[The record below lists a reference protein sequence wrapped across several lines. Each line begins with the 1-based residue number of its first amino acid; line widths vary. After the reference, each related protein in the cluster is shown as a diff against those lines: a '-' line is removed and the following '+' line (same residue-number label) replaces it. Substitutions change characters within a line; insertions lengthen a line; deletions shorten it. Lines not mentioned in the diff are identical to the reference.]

1 MTTTTPIYLSTDFYK
16 LSHREQYPAGTTK
29 VYSTLTPRSNKY
41 ASWSEEIVF
50 FGLQYFIK
58 EYLID
63 RFNNEFFNQPLE
75 DVISTY
81 ETFVKNTLG
90 KTEVYT
96 EHLVQLHNL
105 GYLPIKIEALPE
117 GTLAPMRC
125 PVMTIENTQPEFFW
139 LTNFLETILSTTI
152 WQPITSATLAYQYRK
167 VLDDYAIKT
176 TGSTA
181 GVEFQGHDFS
191 LRGMSSEQS
200 GMASGMGHLTSFQG
214 TDTIPAIF
222 GVHKYYKAPL
232 DFTTGASIS
241 ATEHSVMCSYG
252 QADELELFKHLLV
265 DVYPSGLFSVVSDT
279 WDFWKVVTEY
289 LPALKDIIMAR
300 DGKLVVRPDSGDPV
314 DIVTGTKVNGNT
326 PEEKGLIECL
336 WDTFGGT
343 VNEQGYKVLDPHI
356 GAIYGD
362 SINLERATAISER
375 LEAKG
380 FATTNIVFGIGSF
393 SYQYH
398 TRDTFGFAV
407 KATAA
412 TVDGEER
419 MLFKDPKTDDG
430 TKRSQRGRVV
440 VASKADV
447 LAENPD
453 FDFSTLTGDQTNNE
467 LLWKDGL
474 YETEANNSSWNALK
488 PVFLNGELLVDDS
501 LATIRERLSKH
512 KNTPVVKD
520 VKTPVGQ
527 HLKETIIDRWSKTK

>member
-1 MTTTTPIYLSTDFYK
+1 MAHYSYGMTKKGNKLMSTTTPIYLATDFYK
-16 LSHREQYPAGTTK
+16 LSHREQYPEGTTV
-29 VYSTLTPRSNKY
+29 VYSTLTPRSNKH
-41 ASWSEEIVF
+41 APWSDQIVF

-58 EYLID
+58 EYLIE
-63 RFNNEFFNQPLE
+63 RFDKDFFQVPLDE
-75 DVISTY
+75 VLETY
-81 ETFVKNTLG
+81 QSFVSKTLG
-90 KTEVYT
+90 KPSVSTK
-96 EHLVQLHNL
+96 HLIELHKL
-105 GYLPIKIEALPE
+105 GYLPLEISALPE

-125 PVMTIENTQPEFFW
+125 PVMTIKNTQPQFFW
-139 LTNFLETILSTTI
+139 LTNFIETILSTTI
-152 WQPITSATLAYQYRK
+152 WQPITSATLAYKYRQK
-167 VLDDYAIKT
+167 LDEYALKT

-181 GVEFQGHDFS
+181 GVEWQGHDFS

-222 GVHKYYKAPL
+222 GANKYYNAPL
-232 DFTTGASIS
+232 DASTASSIS

-252 QADELELFKHLLV
+252 QTDELELFKHLLTN
-265 DVYPSGLFSVVSDT
+265 VYPEGLFSVVSDT

-289 LPALKDIIMAR
+289 LPALKDIIMSR

-314 DIVTGTKVNGNT
+314 DIVAGTKVNGTT

-336 WDTFGGT
+336 WDTFGGIA
-343 VNEQGYKVLDPHI
+343 NEQGYKVLDPHI

-362 SINLERATAISER
+362 SINLERATEICKR
-375 LEAKG
+375 LEEKG

-412 TVDGEER
+412 TVNGEER

-430 TKRSQRGRVV
+430 TKRSQRGRIV
-440 VASKADV
+440 VAHKKDV
-447 LAENPD
+447 LAKNPD
-453 FDFSTLTGDQTNNE
+453 FDFSTLTGNQSDNN

-474 YETEANNSSWNALK
+474 YEAEAYYSDWNALQT
-488 PVFLNGELLVDDS
+488 VFLNGQLLVDES
-501 LATIRERLSKH
+501 LATIRERLANNK
-512 KNTPVVKD
+512 
-520 VKTPVGQ
+520 
-527 HLKETIIDRWSKTK
+527 

>member
-1 MTTTTPIYLSTDFYK
+1 MTTPIYLSTDFYK
-16 LSHREQYPAGTTK
+16 LSHREQYPEGTTK

-41 ASWSEEIVF
+41 APWSDKIVF

-58 EYLID
+58 EYLIN
-63 RFNNEFFNQPLE
+63 RFNKDFFNQPLE
-75 DVISTY
+75 QVLITY
-81 ETFVKNTLG
+81 KQFVKNTLG
-90 KTEVYT
+90 KEKVYT
-96 EHLVQLHNL
+96 KHLEQLHKL

-125 PVMTIENTQPEFFW
+125 PVMTIENTLPEFFW

-152 WQPITSATLAYQYRK
+152 WQPVTSATLAYQYRK
-167 VLDDYAIKT
+167 VLDKYAQKT

-181 GVEFQGHDFS
+181 GVEWQGHDFS
-191 LRGMSSEQS
+191 FRGMSSEQS
-200 GMASGMGHLTSFQG
+200 GMASGMGHLTSFKG
-214 TDTIPAIF
+214 SDTIPAIF
-222 GVHKYYKAPL
+222 GAHKYYNAPL
-232 DFTTGASIS
+232 DFTTASSIS

-252 QADELELFKHLLV
+252 QADELELFKHLLT
-265 DVYPSGLFSVVSDT
+265 DVYPTGLFSVVSDT

-289 LPALKDIIMAR
+289 LPTLKDIIMNR

-314 DIVTGTKVNGNT
+314 DIVTGTKQHGST

-362 SINLERATAISER
+362 SINLERAVAISKR
-375 LEAKG
+375 LEEKG

-412 TVDGEER
+412 TVNGEER
-419 MLFKDPKTDDG
+419 MLFKNPKTDDG

-440 VASKADV
+440 VGKKEDILSK
-447 LAENPD
+447 NSD
-453 FDFSTLTGDQTNNE
+453 FDFSTLTGDQKDNN
-467 LLWKDGL
+467 LLWLDGL
-474 YETEANNSSWNALK
+474 NTKEVDNHKEWNALRT
-488 PVFLNGELLVDDS
+488 VFLDGKLLIDES
-501 LATIRERLSKH
+501 LSDIRNLLNNE
-512 KNTPVVKD
+512 
-520 VKTPVGQ
+520 
-527 HLKETIIDRWSKTK
+527 

>member
-1 MTTTTPIYLSTDFYK
+1 MSTTTTTPIYLATDFYK
-16 LSHREQYPAGTTK
+16 LSHREQYPEGTTV

-41 ASWSEEIVF
+41 APWSNEIVV

-58 EYLID
+58 EYLIE
-63 RFNNEFFNQPLE
+63 RFNKEFFQVPLE
-75 DVISTY
+75 EVVTTY
-81 ETFVKNTLG
+81 ENFVKHTLG
-90 KTEVYT
+90 KEEVYT
-96 EHLVQLHNL
+96 EHLVELHNL

-117 GTLAPMRC
+117 GTLA
-125 PVMTIENTQPEFFW
+125 
-139 LTNFLETILSTTI
+139 
-152 WQPITSATLAYQYRK
+152 YQYRK
-167 VLDDYAIKT
+167 VLDEYALKT

-222 GVHKYYKAPL
+222 GVHKYYGAPL

-252 QADELELFKHLLV
+252 QADELELFKHLLTN
-265 DVYPSGLFSVVSDT
+265 VYPEGLFSVVSDT

-289 LPALKDIIMAR
+289 LPALKDIIMSR

-314 DIVTGTKVNGNT
+314 EIIAGTKENGET

-343 VNEQGYKVLDPHI
+343 INKQGYKVLDPHI

-362 SINLERATAISER
+362 SINLERATEICKR
-375 LEAKG
+375 LEEKG
-380 FATTNIVFGIGSF
+380 FASTNIVFGIGSF

-412 TVDGEER
+412 TVNGEER

-430 TKRSQRGRVV
+430 TKRSQRGRIA
-440 VASKADV
+440 VARKKDV
-447 LAENPD
+447 LAKNPD
-453 FDFSTLTGDQTNNE
+453 FDFSTLTGDQSDNN

-474 YETEANNSSWNALK
+474 YEAEAYYSDWNALQTI
-488 PVFLNGELLVDDS
+488 FLNGQLLVDEN
-501 LATIRERLSKH
+501 LATIRERLA
-512 KNTPVVKD
+512 NN
-520 VKTPVGQ
+520 
-527 HLKETIIDRWSKTK
+527 I

>member
-1 MTTTTPIYLSTDFYK
+1 MSTTTTTPIYLTTDFYK
-16 LSHREQYPAGTTK
+16 LSHREQYPEGTSV

-41 ASWSEEIVF
+41 APWSNEIVV

-58 EYLID
+58 EYLIE
-63 RFNNEFFNQPLE
+63 RFNKEFFQVPLE
-75 DVISTY
+75 EVVTTY
-81 ETFVKNTLG
+81 ESFVKHTLG
-90 KTEVYT
+90 KEEVYT
-96 EHLVQLHNL
+96 KHLIQLHNL

-125 PVMTIENTQPEFFW
+125 PIMTIQNTEPEFFW

-222 GVHKYYKAPL
+222 GVHKYYGAPL

-265 DVYPSGLFSVVSDT
+265 DVYPTGLFSVVSDT

-289 LPALKDIIMAR
+289 LPALKDIIMSR
-300 DGKLVVRPDSGDPV
+300 DGKLVVRPDSGNPV
-314 DIVTGTKVNGNT
+314 DIVAGTKVNGTT
-326 PEEKGLIECL
+326 PDEKGLIECL
-336 WDTFGGT
+336 WDTFGGI

-362 SINLERATAISER
+362 SINLERATEICKR
-375 LEAKG
+375 LEEKG

-407 KATAA
+407 KATYA
-412 TVDGEER
+412 VVNGEER
-419 MLFKDPKTDDG
+419 MLFKNPKTDDG
-430 TKRSQRGRVV
+430 TKRSQRGRIV
-440 VASKADV
+440 VAHKKDV
-447 LAENPD
+447 LAKNPD
-453 FDFSTLTGDQTNNE
+453 FDFSTLTGDQSDNN

-474 YETEANNSSWNALK
+474 YEAEAYYLDWNALQTI
-488 PVFLNGELLVDDS
+488 FLNGQLLVDENF
-501 LATIRERLSKH
+501 ATIRERLA
-512 KNTPVVKD
+512 NN
-520 VKTPVGQ
+520 
-527 HLKETIIDRWSKTK
+527 E